1 MKKKTAT
8 VALWL
13 LFSVF
18 AMVACTPPKW
28 FNTAEALAN
37 VGVTSMQEIVSVAD
51 PALATQAQKVEADFQ
66 AVENA
71 INDFIKQPTDTA
83 LQTVQAVFNTL
94 VQDEDSLLA
103 AFNVS
108 NQNTDAVIKAV
119 LAIVDS
125 AVDQIGNLIPS
136 SAAPM
141 LSAHAKARV
150 DKVHAAHLKPLA
162 AKDLKKQFNKAVKG
176 DKRFKPFKLSLWELL

>member
-13 LFSVF
+13 LFSMF
-18 AMVACTPPKW
+18 ALVACTPPKW

-37 VGVTSMQEIVSVAD
+37 IGATSMQEIVSVAD
-51 PALATQAQKVEADFQ
+51 PALATQAQKVEQDFQ

-108 NQNTDAVIKAV
+108 NQHTDTVIKAV

-125 AVDQIGNLIPS
+125 AVNQIANLIPT
-136 SAAPM
+136 SASPA
-141 LSAHAKARV
+141 LSASARARV
-150 DKVHAAHLKPLA
+150 DKVHAAHLKLLT
-162 AKDLKKQFNKAVKG
+162 AKDLKKDFNRAVKG
-176 DKRFKPFKLSLWELL
+176 DKRFKPLKLSLRELL